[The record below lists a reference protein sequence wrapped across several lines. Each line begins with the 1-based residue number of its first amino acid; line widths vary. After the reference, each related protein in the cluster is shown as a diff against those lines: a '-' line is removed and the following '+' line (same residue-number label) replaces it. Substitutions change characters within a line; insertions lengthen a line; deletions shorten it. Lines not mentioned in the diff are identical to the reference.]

1 MSSAQNNQT
10 DNQTVVPST
19 EIDGL
24 KVKEAVNATLNT
36 SPVVDTT
43 SSVKAPASPNLTTDN
58 SSVIKSSPSKIVKKK
73 VTRCYHCKKKAGVAA
88 LKCKCGETFCSLH
101 RMPEEHSCTF
111 DFKTNDR
118 AKLSQRLEKVVSSK
132 LLKI

>member
-1 MSSAQNNQT
+1 MSSAENNQT
-10 DNQTVVPST
+10 DNQTVAPAA

-24 KVKEAVNATLNT
+24 KVKETVNASLNA
-36 SPVVDTT
+36 SPVVDT
-43 SSVKAPASPNLTTDN
+43 SVKVSVNSIPSADN

-73 VTRCYHCKKKAGVAA
+73 VTRCYHCKKKAGISA
-88 LKCKCGETFCSLH
+88 LKCKCGELFCSLH

-111 DFKTNDR
+111 DFKTTDR
-118 AKLSQRLEKVVSSK
+118 AKLSQTLEKVVSSK